1 MLLRL
6 GFSQTVA
13 MKLVD
18 DRGIDSPWTVASL
31 SNEDIAAI
39 CDVICRPGGLVSGK
53 TLDRGNLISVLAAK
67 NMKLAAFMFKTKEHC
82 SKDYDIRH
90 VNWTSVLQHWHQ

>member
-18 DRGIDSPWTVASL
+18 EQGIDSPWTLDSL
-31 SNEDIAAI
+31 SDEDIAATCNMI
-39 CDVICRPGGLVSGK
+39 GRPGGLVSGM
-53 TLDRGNLISVLAAK
+53 TPDRGNQISILAVK
-67 NMKLAAFMFKTKEHC
+67 NLKLAAFMFKTRENC
-82 SKDYDIRH
+82 SKAYNI
-90 VNWTSVLQHWHQ
+90 